1 MKNVITERVLFGAG
15 CFWGVEEAFSNIKG
29 VVSTLVG
36 YAGGLTPHPTYKQV
50 CMGNTGYAE
59 VVEVEYDPKVISFD
73 QLLGVFWDIHT
84 PTELNRQGPDIGT
97 QYRSVI
103 FTTTDE
109 QQRIAEEYKEKLAK
123 SGKYDK
129 EIVTKIEPTTSL
141 FWPAE
146 EYHQKY
152 IKKNNLRSCHIKI

>member
-1 MKNVITERVLFGAG
+1 MNNIVTERILFGAG
-15 CFWGVEEAFSNIKG
+15 CFWGVEEAFSDIKG

-36 YAGGLTPHPTYKQV
+36 YAGGFLPNPTYEQV
-50 CMGNTGYAE
+50 CTGNTGYAE
-59 VVEVEYDPKVISFD
+59 VVKVEYDSKVISFE
-73 QLLGVFWDIHT
+73 QLLEIFWNIHN

-103 FTTTDE
+103 FTTTEE
-109 QQRIAEEYKEKLAK
+109 QQKIAIEYKERLSK

-129 EIVTKIEPTTSL
+129 EIVTKIEPSNTL

-152 IKKNNLRSCHIKI
+152 IKKNSLRSCHIKI